1 MHSVDFRPV
10 MNTLF
15 ALGLALNVVDLSAEK
30 SSPEGEGWV
39 RGNHEGRKHPVS
51 PHPSLIMPDCPV
63 RHLAGGFVPEGEGV
77 HVLKS
82 AALGLALL
90 CTALLS
96 ACAVGPDYK
105 TPVTDAGQTFVNAN
119 NPEFSA
125 QGVDVAW
132 WKLFEDK
139 DLTELVDRTV
149 QYNRDLQAARAN
161 LREARALYLE
171 TGLNLAPA
179 VTSHAN
185 YTEQKRSAGA
195 LNNRNFAPR
204 ELKLYNTGFDA
215 FWEIDFFGRVR
226 RNVEAS
232 SDEVD
237 AEEASLRDLGV
248 SLIAE
253 VARNY
258 FELRGLQNQLATAK
272 KNVKNQAQTLEI
284 TRVRLEGGRGTEL
297 DTSRATAQLD
307 STLSTIPPLEK
318 AIQQAMH
325 RLSVLTGQLPGAL
338 TEKLSQPAPL
348 PKIPKTIHIGQPAE
362 LLRRRP
368 DIRIAER
375 SLAAATARIGVATA
389 DLFPRVTFVGT
400 ISLEASTLSGIGA
413 ASSDTYSAGPRI
425 SWAAL
430 DLGRVYARIKA
441 ADARAEASLAQYEQ
455 TVLSA
460 LEETEN
466 ALVNYNRERSRRELL
481 ASAAKASERA
491 HELAHLRFAEGVS
504 DFLTVLDV
512 ELRLLQDQDRLAQS
526 ETATATA
533 LAALYKALGGGWE
546 SNIDLNN

>member
-1 MHSVDFRPV
+1 MHSAEFRPV
-10 MNTLF
+10 MQ
-15 ALGLALNVVDLSAEK
+15 LGLMFERSRVFGQAFL
-30 SSPEGEGWV
+30 
-39 RGNHEGRKHPVS
+39 
-51 PHPSLIMPDCPV
+51 C
-63 RHLAGGFVPEGEGV
+63 
-77 HVLKS
+77 
-82 AALGLALL
+82 AAA
-90 CTALLS
+90 LS

-105 TPVTDAGQTFVNAN
+105 IPTTDAGPAFANAAH
-119 NPEFSA
+119 PEFSA

-139 DLTELVDRTV
+139 DLTELVDKTV
-149 QYNRDLQAARAN
+149 QNNRDLQTARAN

-171 TGLNLAPA
+171 AGLNLAPI

-185 YTEQKRSAGA
+185 YTEQKRSVAA
-195 LNNRNFAPR
+195 LNNRAFVPR

-215 FWEIDFFGRVR
+215 FWEVDIFGRVR
-226 RNVEAS
+226 RDVEAS

-237 AEEASLRDLGV
+237 AQEASLRDLGV
-248 SLIAE
+248 SLISE

-272 KNVKNQAQTLEI
+272 KNAENQAKTLEI
-284 TRVRLEGGRGTEL
+284 TLVRLEGGRGTEL
-297 DTSRATAQLD
+297 DTSRASAQLD
-307 STLSTIPPLEK
+307 STLATIPPLENF
-318 AIQQAMH
+318 IQQAIH
-325 RLSVLTGQLPGAL
+325 RLSVLTGQFPAAL
-338 TEKLSQPAPL
+338 TERLSQPAPL

-375 SLAAATARIGVATA
+375 TLAAATARIGVATA
-389 DLFPRVTFVGT
+389 DLFPRVEFVGT
-400 ISLEASTLSGIGA
+400 IALEASTLSGLGA
-413 ASSDTYSAGPRI
+413 AGSDTFSAGPRI

-441 ADARAEASLAQYEQ
+441 ADAQAEASLAQYEQ
-455 TVLSA
+455 TVLNA

-466 ALVNYNRERSRRELL
+466 ALVNYNSQRSRRELL
-481 ASAAKASERA
+481 TSAAKASERA

-504 DFLTVLDV
+504 DFLTVLDT
-512 ELRLLQDQDRLAQS
+512 ELRLLQDQERLAQS

-546 SNIDLNN
+546 LGFDPDKTDIENHGGEQTGQE

>member
-1 MHSVDFRPV
+1 MNHGIKMHSAESHPV
-10 MNTLF
+10 MQLGNALF
-15 ALGLALNVVDLSAEK
+15 IAFERSSALGLAFL
-30 SSPEGEGWV
+30 
-39 RGNHEGRKHPVS
+39 
-51 PHPSLIMPDCPV
+51 C
-63 RHLAGGFVPEGEGV
+63 
-77 HVLKS
+77 
-82 AALGLALL
+82 AAA
-90 CTALLS
+90 LS

-105 TPVTDAGQTFVNAN
+105 TPATDAGQAFAN
-119 NPEFSA
+119 IGHPEFSE
-125 QGVDVAW
+125 QGVEVVW

-139 DLTELVDRTV
+139 GLTELVDQTV
-149 QYNRDLQAARAN
+149 QHNRNLQAARAN
-161 LREARALYLE
+161 LREARALYLDA
-171 TGLNLAPA
+171 GLNLAPT

-185 YTEQKRSAGA
+185 YTEQKRSVGA
-195 LNNRNFAPR
+195 LNNLTYAPR
-204 ELKLYNTGFDA
+204 ELKLYSAGFDA
-215 FWEIDFFGRVR
+215 FWEVDFFGRVR

-237 AEEASLRDLGV
+237 AQEANLRDLGV

-258 FELRGLQNQLATAK
+258 FELRGLQQQLAVAK
-272 KNVKNQAQTLEI
+272 KNAGNQAQTLEI

-307 STLSTIPPLEK
+307 STLSTIPPLDN
-318 AIQQAMH
+318 AIHQAMH
-325 RLSVLTGQLPGAL
+325 RLGVLTGQLPGTL

-348 PKIPKTIHIGQPAE
+348 PKIPKTINIGRPVE

-375 SLAAATARIGVATA
+375 GLAAATARIGVATA

-400 ISLEASTLSGIGA
+400 LSLEATTLSGVGA
-413 ASSDTYSAGPRI
+413 VGSDAYSVGPKI

-481 ASAAKASERA
+481 TSAAQASERA

-504 DFLTVLDV
+504 DFLTVLDT

-526 ETATATA
+526 QTATATA

-546 SNIDLNN
+546 SNIDLSKTNN